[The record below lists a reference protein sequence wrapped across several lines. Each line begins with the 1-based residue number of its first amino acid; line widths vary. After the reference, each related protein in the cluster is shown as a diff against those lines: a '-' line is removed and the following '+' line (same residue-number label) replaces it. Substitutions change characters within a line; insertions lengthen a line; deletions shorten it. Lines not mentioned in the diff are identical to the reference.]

1 MCALPQS
8 QAMKRQGA
16 ESNRSAPAD
25 RAGEEAPIE
34 QVEAEE
40 LKHISPEGR
49 PADPAVRS
57 RTLAVLIAVAIG
69 VVITAAA
76 LIAGAGS
83 PGFAIAIGLVGVIV
97 VLLAN
102 PVIWA
107 SALRARER
115 EQLHHEH
122 EEKGDVQP

>member
-8 QAMKRQGA
+8 QAMKQKRA
-16 ESNRSAPAD
+16 EPDQRPPAD
-25 RAGEEAPIE
+25 RADEDVPIE
-34 QVEAEE
+34 EVEAEE
-40 LKHISPEGR
+40 LKYISPEGR
-49 PADPAVRS
+49 PADPAIRS

-83 PGFAIAIGLVGVIV
+83 PGFAVAIGLVGVIV

-115 EQLHHEH
+115 EKLHHEH